1 MNQEEAENQ
10 VSSCIGGGS
19 SSLVQETSKDEIFED
34 ESMANERVGVEQD
47 IEPP

>member
-10 VSSCIGGGS
+10 VSSCIGGS
-19 SSLVQETSKDEIFED
+19 SRLVQETSKDEIFED
-34 ESMANERVGVEQD
+34 ESMANERVGVDQD